1 MKQWGGWYVDNLS
14 SRHVPILLDRWVE
27 RGDVLIIMFMQP
39 AHAEISIGRKIAAAA
54 VGNN

>member
-27 RGDVLIIMFMQP
+27 RGDVLIIMFMHG
-39 AHAEISIGRKIAAAA
+39 AHAEISIACKIGGAAA
-54 VGNN
+54 GNN